1 MSDILEMI
9 DFLNMEG
16 YLLAIGIEKA
26 FDYIDH

>member
-26 FDYIDH
+26 FDSVDD